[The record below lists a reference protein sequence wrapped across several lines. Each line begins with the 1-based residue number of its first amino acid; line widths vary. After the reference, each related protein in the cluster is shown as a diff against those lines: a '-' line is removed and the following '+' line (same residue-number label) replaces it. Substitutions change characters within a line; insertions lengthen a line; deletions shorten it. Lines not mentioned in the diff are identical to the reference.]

1 MPEELEM
8 KKTLT
13 VSTLIVMLLLWT
25 VAAEAQLWKSG
36 TGGASG
42 MGPGWRSDFSGINL
56 TENQQKKLDS
66 LYQASGKDGAKLNNK
81 LGQKQLE
88 MNSLLLEPNPDQSRV
103 ASLQKELSGLQS
115 DLNDQRITYQLEA
128 RKIFTP
134 EQFAQLPPGC
144 SFGFGSMMGGYGSG
158 YVCGKGPGYKC
169 GRGPG
174 YGCGM
179 GAGYGPRCG
188 WR

>member
-1 MPEELEM
+1 M
-8 KKTLT
+8 KKTLPRIMLF
-13 VSTLIVMLLLWT
+13 VLILT
-25 VAAEAQLWKSG
+25 SAVAAEAQWWKPG
-36 TGGASG
+36 TGGGRG

-56 TENQQKKLDS
+56 AEDQQKKLDT
-66 LYQASGKDGAKLNNK
+66 LYQAYGKDVAKLNNK

-115 DLNDQRITYQLEA
+115 DLNDKRITYQLEA
-128 RKIFTP
+128 RKILTH
-134 EQFAQLPPGC
+134 EQIALLPPGC

-158 YVCGKGPGYKC
+158 YGCGKGLAYGC
-169 GRGPG
+169 DRGPG

>member
-1 MPEELEM
+1 M

-25 VAAEAQLWKSG
+25 VAAEAQLWKPG
-36 TGGASG
+36 TGGGRG

-56 TENQQKKLDS
+56 TEDQQKKLDT
-66 LYQASGKDGAKLNNK
+66 LYQAYGKDVAKLNNK

-115 DLNDQRITYQLEA
+115 DLNDKRINYQLEA
-128 RKIFTP
+128 NKILTP
-134 EQFAQLPPGC
+134 EQVAQLPPGC
-144 SFGFGSMMGGYGSG
+144 SLGFGSMMGGYA
-158 YVCGKGPGYKC
+158 PGYGC

-174 YGCGM
+174 YGCGRGTGYGCGR

-188 WR
+188 WW